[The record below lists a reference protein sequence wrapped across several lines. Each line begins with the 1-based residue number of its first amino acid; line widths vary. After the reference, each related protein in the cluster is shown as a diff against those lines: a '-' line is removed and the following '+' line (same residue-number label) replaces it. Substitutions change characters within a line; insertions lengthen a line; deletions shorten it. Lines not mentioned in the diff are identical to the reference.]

1 LAHNAPISARRR
13 TDKKYLSVH
22 RGSHAPIPFAELDG
36 YISGGDMKTKSPTC
50 SHCGYEFDDEE
61 TWHGEYTVGK
71 VNTDDGDYSVLKCP
85 NCDCGETFFV
95 QCLHRIEFAQID
107 ADGEEI

>member
-1 LAHNAPISARRR
+1 
-13 TDKKYLSVH
+13 
-22 RGSHAPIPFAELDG
+22 LDG

-50 SHCGYEFDDEE
+50 SHCSYEFDDDE

-95 QCLHRIEFAQID
+95 QCLHRIEFVQID